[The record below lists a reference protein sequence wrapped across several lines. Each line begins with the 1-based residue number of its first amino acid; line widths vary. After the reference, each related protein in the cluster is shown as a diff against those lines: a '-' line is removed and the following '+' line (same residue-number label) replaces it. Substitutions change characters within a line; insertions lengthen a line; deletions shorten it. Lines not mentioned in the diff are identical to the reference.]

1 MSSQKEFLGRGW
13 AFPFRFDPASG
24 GVAFSEFEGNIRQ
37 CITIILSTRP
47 GERQMLPDFGCR
59 VHELLFAPSTAT
71 TSLIAE
77 GHVRD
82 ALRKWE
88 PRVEVESVNA
98 MPDSTGALR
107 IEVVYRILA
116 TDAVQT
122 VSHVVS
128 NTDPR

>member
-24 GVAFSEFEGNIRQ
+24 GVAFSEFEDNIRQ

-82 ALRKWE
+82 ALRKCE
-88 PRVEVESVNA
+88 PFVA
-98 MPDSTGALR
+98 
-107 IEVVYRILA
+107 
-116 TDAVQT
+116 
-122 VSHVVS
+122 S
-128 NTDPR
+128 NK

>member
-24 GVAFSEFEGNIRQ
+24 SVGFSEFEENIRD

-47 GERQMLPDFGCR
+47 GERQMLPNFGCR
-59 VHELLFAPSTAT
+59 IHELLFAPSTAT
-71 TSLIAE
+71 TSSTAE
-77 GHVRD
+77 GHVRE
-82 ALRKWE
+82 ALGRWE
-88 PRVEVESVNA
+88 HRVEVETVNA
-98 MPDSTGALR
+98 VPDTSGALR
-107 IEVVYRILA
+107 VEVVYRIIA